1 MRGMTLVE
9 LMVGVAV
16 GLFVVAAAA
25 LMASSQLSDNRRL
38 LLETQVQQD
47 LRATADLVARDLR
60 RTGFWGSNAHQG
72 IPRPIPAPADI
83 VVNNPYNSPLPTGAV
98 PSPALLLYKYQR
110 ASGLGFFGFR
120 LGADGVVQAC
130 QADLAVL
137 VDLAVGGCP
146 PGWQELTDSN
156 VMKVDEFAVLRPPP
170 SRNTNTDPIKL
181 PCPNLCP
188 LPLPAGADETYCWPT
203 VATQELSVKIQAE
216 ARTDSAVKRQLV
228 TSVHARNLS
237 VILSAAVPAGQSCPS
252 AP

>member
-47 LRATADLVARDLR
+47 LRATADLVTRDLR

-110 ASGLGFFGFR
+110 ASGLGSFGFR

-130 QADLAVL
+130 QSDLA
-137 VDLAVGGCP
+137 GGDCTS
-146 PGWQELTDSN
+146 GWQELTDGN
-156 VMKVDEFAVLRPPP
+156 VMKVDEFAVLRPPA
-170 SRNTNTDPIKL
+170 SRVTNTDPIKL

-188 LPLPAGADETYCWPT
+188 LPLPAGATDETYCWPT
-203 VATQELSVKIQAE
+203 VATHELSVKIQAE

>member
-110 ASGLGFFGFR
+110 ASGLGFFGFL

-130 QADLAVL
+130 QS
-137 VDLAVGGCP
+137 DLAVGDCSS
-146 PGWQELTDSN
+146 GWQELTDGN
-156 VMKVDEFAVLRPPP
+156 VMKVDEFAVLRPPA
-170 SRNTNTDPIKL
+170 SRITNAEPIKL